1 MTAID
6 HRRLQHALTS
16 PAAST
21 RLQAA
26 LAAGTSPQPDFIPP
40 LVAQCAHEPDFFVR
54 DMLTWALTR
63 HDHAKV
69 VELVLPELRSTSPRA
84 RSQALHTLTKI
95 ADPTTWRAI
104 TLDLLRD
111 EDDEVARTAWRAAAG
126 LYPEEEKPQLARVL
140 ASQFGRGD
148 REVRLSLSQAFA
160 LLGPVAEEVVAR
172 ARHHPREVV
181 RAHALATERIMADPE
196 EGFHS
201 AYW

>member
-1 MTAID
+1 MTTISQ
-6 HRRLQHALTS
+6 RQLQQAFDA

-26 LAAGTSPQPDFIPP
+26 LAAGTSPQPGFAPS
-40 LVAQCAHEPDFFVR
+40 LVAQCGREPDFFVR

-63 HDHAKV
+63 HDHTEV
-69 VELVLPELRSTSPRA
+69 VELVLPELRSAEPQA

-111 EDDEVARTAWRAAAG
+111 SDDEVARTAWRAAAG
-126 LYPEEEKPQLARVL
+126 LYPEEEKPQLAKVL

-148 REVRLSLSQAFA
+148 RDVRLSLSRAFA
-160 LLGPVAEEVVAR
+160 QLGPAAEGVVAR
-172 ARHHPREVV
+172 ARHHPRESV